1 MRHLQRLY
9 VGERYEVIVTS
20 GACIPVTD
28 VFTRLEGGRVEERL
42 TE

>member
-1 MRHLQRLY
+1 M
-9 VGERYEVIVTS
+9 IVVTA

-28 VFTRLEGGRVEERL
+28 VFTRVEGGGRYSERV